1 MKTISLKLPDGLDQ
15 QLAVHARAQRTTKS
29 ELVRAALEAYLKKD
43 GRPGSDSCLDLAG
56 DLIGSIEGPSDLSVN
71 PKHLKGFGR

>member
-15 QLAVHARAQRTTKS
+15 QLAVYARTQRTTKS
-29 ELVRAALEAYLKKD
+29 ELVRAAIEAYLNKD
-43 GRPGSDSCLDLAG
+43 GSRRSGSCLDLAG
-56 DLIGSIEGPSDLSVN
+56 DLIGSVEGPSDLSVN